1 MKIAGVDEVGIG
13 CLAGPLISAA
23 VIFGKNKSEYFFKDS
38 KKTTQKNRTV
48 QANYIKSNFY
58 VGIGVASPSE
68 IDELNVLRASHLA
81 MIRAIENLPVI
92 PEKIIIDGIHTPKG
106 LKNAEAMIKGDENHQ
121 EIAAASIV
129 AKYFRDQLMLK
140 YAKEYEV
147 DFFKETLDPEIQVLL
162 ELTESF
168 DVKLIDQQTL
178 NSFKSMT
185 EILNEALQVSK
196 PTTLIAC
203 QTCEVALQ

>member
-38 KKTTQKNRTV
+38 KKTTQKNRAV
-48 QANYIKSNFY
+48 QAIYIKSNFY

-68 IDELNVLRASHLA
+68 IDELNVLSASHLA

-140 YAKEYEV
+140 YAKEYEGY
-147 DFFKETLDPEIQVLL
+147 FFEKNKGYPTKDHKNAINFLGLSNIHR
-162 ELTESF
+162 
-168 DVKLIDQQTL
+168 K
-178 NSFKSMT
+178 SFK
-185 EILNEALQVSK
+185 I
-196 PTTLIAC
+196 
-203 QTCEVALQ
+203 

>member
-38 KKTTQKNRTV
+38 KKTTQKNRAV
-48 QANYIKSNFY
+48 QASYIKSNFY

-129 AKYFRDQLMLK
+129 AKYFRDQLMPVSYTHLR
-140 YAKEYEV
+140 AH
-147 DFFKETLDPEIQVLL
+147 ET
-162 ELTESF
+162 
-168 DVKLIDQQTL
+168 
-178 NSFKSMT
+178 
-185 EILNEALQVSK
+185 
-196 PTTLIAC
+196 
-203 QTCEVALQ
+203 

>member
-38 KKTTQKNRTV
+38 KKTTQKNRAV
-48 QANYIKSNFY
+48 QASYIKSNFY

-106 LKNAEAMIKGDENHQ
+106 LKNAEAMIKIGRAH
-121 EIAAASIV
+121 V
-129 AKYFRDQLMLK
+129 
-140 YAKEYEV
+140 
-147 DFFKETLDPEIQVLL
+147 
-162 ELTESF
+162 
-168 DVKLIDQQTL
+168 
-178 NSFKSMT
+178 
-185 EILNEALQVSK
+185 
-196 PTTLIAC
+196 
-203 QTCEVALQ
+203 